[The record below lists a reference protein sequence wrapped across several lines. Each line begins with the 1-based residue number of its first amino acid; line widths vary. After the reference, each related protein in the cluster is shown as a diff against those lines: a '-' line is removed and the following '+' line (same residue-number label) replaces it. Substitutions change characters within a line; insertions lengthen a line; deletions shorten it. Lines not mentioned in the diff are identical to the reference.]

1 MYESMGMLG
10 WRVCEH
16 GHVSVRVECM
26 YESMGMLGWRVC
38 EHGHVRVRVECMRAW
53 GC

>member
-1 MYESMGMLG
+1 MRA
-10 WRVCEH
+10 WACE
-16 GHVSVRVECM
+16 GEGGV